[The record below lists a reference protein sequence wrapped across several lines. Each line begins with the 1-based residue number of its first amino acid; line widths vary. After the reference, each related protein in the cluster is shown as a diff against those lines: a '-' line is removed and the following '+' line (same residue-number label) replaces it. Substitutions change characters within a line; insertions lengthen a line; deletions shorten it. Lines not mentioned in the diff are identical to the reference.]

1 MLIQILFRHMIDGV
15 GYASQKW
22 QLMIRAHLA
31 TSTRIISPMLRYHSD
46 LKQSLTDK
54 SDVFFLYQILSLT
67 FLAHFLHSL
76 FDTVCLS
83 VYLLVPLPPLH
94 FLPLLHRHVSPLQ
107 PTRTNTY
114 KGWGRANEYHHLVSA
129 EPIKRKSDAFDL
141 FTHFTSLLKQQYN
154 IQVVTMR
161 SDNGGKF
168 ISKEFTRW
176 LAEEGIV
183 HNKTIP
189 YTSSKNEKAER
200 LNRTIVEM
208 VCFGMG
214 LYAYMRMYFR

>member
-1 MLIQILFRHMIDGV
+1 
-15 GYASQKW
+15 
-22 QLMIRAHLA
+22 MIRAHLA

-54 SDVFFLYQILSLT
+54 SDVFFFYQILSLT
-67 FLAHFLHSL
+67 FLAHFLRSL
-76 FDTVCLS
+76 FSTVYLS
-83 VYLLVPLPPLH
+83 VYLLVYLLVPFPPLH
-94 FLPLLHRHVSPLQ
+94 SLPLLHRHVSPHQ
-107 PTRTNTY
+107 PTRTNTH
-114 KGWGRANEYHHLVSA
+114 KGWGRAIDYHHLVSA
-129 EPIKRKSDAFDL
+129 EPIKRKSDTFDL
-141 FTHFTSLLKQQYN
+141 FKHFTSFLKQQYN

-161 SDNGGKF
+161 SDNGGEF

-183 HNKTIP
+183 HDKTIP
-189 YTSSKNEKAER
+189 YTSSQNGKAKR